1 MSDPQAQPDNGIAFL
16 LSKSLP
22 QLVQSEIERLILSG
36 ELGAGDRLN
45 EVEIARRLN
54 VSRGP
59 VREALRTLEEA
70 GLVRFEKNRGAAVRV
85 ISPEEAM
92 QIYEVRG
99 CLEEL
104 ACRRLAQRIDATQL
118 ESLHALVRAM
128 EPPAAAGD
136 AAAFHTLNLR
146 FHETIVELSG
156 NGELA
161 GAYRRLVGSLNLF
174 RRNTLAREG
183 SLVESNDEHR
193 RILAHLSAGDGE
205 AAGRLLHEHIDSS
218 GKRTQ
223 LAFHQHKEA
232 TA

>member
-1 MSDPQAQPDNGIAFL
+1 MSDLQAQTESGIAFL

-22 QLVQSEIERLILSG
+22 QLVQSEIERLILTG
-36 ELGAGDRLN
+36 ALGAGDRLN

-92 QIYEVRG
+92 QIYEIRG

-104 ACRRLAQRIDATQL
+104 ACRRLAQRIDAAQL
-118 ESLHALVRAM
+118 EGLGALVRAM
-128 EPPAAAGD
+128 DAPAASGD

-146 FHETIVELSG
+146 FHETIVELSA

-161 GAYRRLVGSLNLF
+161 SIYRRLVGSLNLF

-183 SLVESNDEHR
+183 SLVESNEEHR

-223 LAFHQHKEA
+223 LAFHLQKEA